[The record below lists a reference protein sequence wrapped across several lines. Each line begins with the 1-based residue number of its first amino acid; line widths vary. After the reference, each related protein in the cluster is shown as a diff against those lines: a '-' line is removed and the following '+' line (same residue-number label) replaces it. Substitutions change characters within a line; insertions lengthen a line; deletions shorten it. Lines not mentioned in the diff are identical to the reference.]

1 MLILI
6 LSLFLCVFM
15 LVSILGKTASDLNY
29 AKVLLIERSTCN
41 SVYVYD
47 GMVLPTMVCAGYL
60 EGGIDSCQVI
70 ISNT

>member
-70 ISNT
+70 ISN